1 VLEKEAVMLDHHFNA
16 LPIYTGPLDRAHL
29 LSRICVRPPY
39 FALQNL
45 HADGT
50 TFWATA
56 AAEQPLTDEIGPMQA
71 CEISRHGAICGLCVV
86 ALSFGD
92 DERRYYLAQDAKYT
106 GFVNAALYGSVVSFE
121 ARLLERNKRQAVAEI
136 TVTAGGHAL
145 AHLTVT
151 YTILQE
157 SSFKRL
163 FRSRYSPT
171 FSDFQW
177 SRMPDPPVGEFGVQ
191 GKTLSMTLKS
201 VPEEACAGHF
211 EHYPAMPVAVLMGQ
225 LGLVAG
231 REYGQPYRVE
241 AATMTASDFCWAG
254 ESARFEVTP
263 GAVRGTYQCVAL
275 ASEKVV
281 SEMTLRLA

>member
-1 VLEKEAVMLDHHFNA
+1 MLDRHFSA
-16 LPIYTGPLDRAHL
+16 VPSPIGPFDRAHL
-29 LSRICVRPPY
+29 LSRVCVRPPY

-45 HADGT
+45 HADAA
-50 TFWATA
+50 TFRATA
-56 AAEQPLTDEIGPMQA
+56 AAERPVTDETGPMQA
-71 CEISRHGAICGLCVV
+71 CEISRHGAICGLCAV

-92 DERRYYLAQDAKYT
+92 DERRYYLAQDARYT
-106 GFVNAALYGSVVSFE
+106 GFVNAAPYGCAVAFE

-136 TVTAGGHAL
+136 SVTAGGHAL
-145 AHLTVT
+145 AHLIVT

-157 SSFKRL
+157 SSFRRL

-171 FSDFQW
+171 FSGRQW
-177 SRMPDPPVGEFGVQ
+177 DRMPDPPVGEFG
-191 GKTLSMTLKS
+191 GRGETLSMTLKS

-241 AATMTASDFCWAG
+241 SATMTASDFCWAG

-263 GAVRGTYQCVAL
+263 GAVRGTYQCVAR